1 MSEFQFDIAR
11 VVLNDN
17 NMQNEDGFLEG
28 PQPQPASSQD
38 QILACE
44 PARFSGSIL
53 NLVIPPDG
61 NVTGAEDNDMV
72 TWIGSP
78 IQANKDAIDPP
89 PHD

>member
-1 MSEFQFDIAR
+1 MAG

-17 NMQNEDGFLEG
+17 YKQTKDGLPEA
-28 PQPQPASSQD
+28 PQPQPASSHD

-61 NVTGAEDNDMV
+61 SMMGAEENEMV

-78 IQANKDAIDPP
+78 SQANKDVIDSP